1 LSANLDF
8 RSTKKK
14 KQSKQ
19 IECVFNSYTI
29 LMPPIFY
36 HLKTR
41 YFVKNHW
48 LSEKKDIFLRNHPTF
63 THIQFGFNQIS
74 TFWDELLFF
83 ICPAAMVILDF
94 RWTKTKLFKRVK
106 YDTFLKNKGVV
117 HIWFNPRFLWK
128 CLYQVRAIA
137 VFPVFQLLTDF
148 VCLLTYEFCLSL
160 WKISRCS
167 VILLL
172 PLCSSHV
179 WLQRRFWNFSIRKN
193 WL

>member
-1 LSANLDF
+1 MSANLDF

-94 RWTKTKLFKRVK
+94 RWTKTKLFNRVK
-106 YDTFLKNKGVV
+106 YGTFLQNKGAVKSDSTHDFFGNACTKSGPLRFSQFSSCWLILSV
-117 HIWFNPRFLWK
+117 CWPMSFAFPFGRFLG
-128 CLYQVRAIA
+128 VR
-137 VFPVFQLLTDF
+137 
-148 VCLLTYEFCLSL
+148 
-160 WKISRCS
+160 
-167 VILLL
+167 
-172 PLCSSHV
+172 
-179 WLQRRFWNFSIRKN
+179 
-193 WL
+193 